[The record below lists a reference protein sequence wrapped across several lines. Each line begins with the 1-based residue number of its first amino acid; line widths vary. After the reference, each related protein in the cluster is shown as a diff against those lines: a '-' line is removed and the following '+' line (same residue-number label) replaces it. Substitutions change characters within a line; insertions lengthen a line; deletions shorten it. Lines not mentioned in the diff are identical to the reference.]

1 MREEV
6 RRGKFS
12 ALAEREVLR
21 DVSARI
27 ALHPS
32 RLKDEPKQL
41 NPVDLEGE
49 AKDELT
55 AKVLQMAADSVTLE
69 MLKGLLAP
77 NKSNAAPV
85 QGEAA
90 KTLGRKSK
98 PGFTLSKKEIKSM
111 PEKYRKIFAC
121 EDRIIPYRF
130 HKGVSEAHYRRDG
143 FKVFACAKNFDEMRK
158 KFISKLLEQMNG
170 ETPLPASP
178 KRRETAASVH
188 SNARFAD
195 YLHEWLEIKR
205 KTCKES
211 TCKEYE
217 RLCATNLL
225 PAFGE
230 LPIANITRQALQ
242 QYLFQFIDEGKH
254 RTAEKMHQ
262 ILCCIFDLA
271 YEDLHILSPMKKI
284 VLPYHEPKKGSA
296 LTREEEKKLV
306 DFCIEHKD
314 NEAASA
320 LLVLL
325 YFGLRRSELKTIS
338 VENEMLTCITSKTKM
353 GRSEVKRS
361 IPFTPVFKRVLPYV
375 DFEKAK
381 HTNVNTIYTTFKRL
395 LPNHHT
401 HELRYNFITRAK
413 EAGCN
418 LEAVMLWAGHSFD
431 RDVKTSA
438 VDRGYTDYSDEYLYN
453 EAQKIHYEL

>member
-1 MREEV
+1 MTQKELINIV
-6 RRGKFS
+6 
-12 ALAEREVLR
+12 
-21 DVSARI
+21 
-27 ALHPS
+27 
-32 RLKDEPKQL
+32 KQL
-41 NPVDLEGE
+41 NHVDLEGE

-69 MLKGLLAP
+69 TLKGLLAP

-85 QGEAA
+85 QGETA

-130 HKGVSEAHYRRDG
+130 HKGVYEAHYRRDG
-143 FKVFACAKNFDEMRK
+143 FKVFACAKDFKQMRE
-158 KFISKLLEQMNG
+158 KFTAKLLEQMNG
-170 ETPLPASP
+170 EMPVPASP
-178 KRRETAASVH
+178 KRKEPAVSVH

-205 KTCKES
+205 KTCKKS

-217 RLCATNLL
+217 RLCSVNLL

-230 LPIANITRQALQ
+230 LTITNITRQALQ

-254 RTAEKMHQ
+254 RTAEKLHQ

-271 YEDLHILSPMKKI
+271 CEDLHILSPMKKI
-284 VLPYHEPKKGSA
+284 VLPYHEPKNGSA
-296 LTREEEKKLV
+296 LTKEEEKTLV

-314 NEAASA
+314 NEASSA

-431 RDVKTSA
+431 KDVKSSA
-438 VDRGYTDYSDEYLYN
+438 VDRGYTDYSQEYLVQ
-453 EAQKIHYEL
+453 EAQKINYIL

>member
-1 MREEV
+1 MTQKELINIV
-6 RRGKFS
+6 
-12 ALAEREVLR
+12 
-21 DVSARI
+21 
-27 ALHPS
+27 
-32 RLKDEPKQL
+32 KQL
-41 NPVDLEGE
+41 NHVDLEGE

-69 MLKGLLAP
+69 TLKGLLAP

-85 QGEAA
+85 QGETAM
-90 KTLGRKSK
+90 TLGRKSK

-130 HKGVSEAHYRRDG
+130 HKGVYEAHYRRDG
-143 FKVFACAKNFDEMRK
+143 FKVFACAKDFKQMRE
-158 KFISKLLEQMNG
+158 KFTEKLLEQMSG
-170 ETPLPASP
+170 QGSLPISP
-178 KRRETAASVH
+178 KRKETAATVH
-188 SNARFAD
+188 SNARFAE
-195 YLHEWLEIKR
+195 YLNEWLEIKR

-217 RLCATNLL
+217 RLSATNLM

-230 LPIANITRQALQ
+230 LSIANITRQALQ

-254 RTAEKMHQ
+254 RTAEKLHQ
-262 ILCCIFDLA
+262 ILCCVFDLA
-271 YEDLHILSPMKKI
+271 CEDLHILSPMKKI

-306 DFCIEHKD
+306 DFCIGHKD
-314 NEAASA
+314 NEASSA

-338 VENEMLTCITSKTKM
+338 VENEMLTCTTSKTKM

-361 IPFTPVFKRVLPYV
+361 IPFTPVFRRVLPFV

-395 LPNHHT
+395 FPNHHT

-431 RDVKTSA
+431 KDVKSSA
-438 VDRGYTDYSDEYLYN
+438 IDRGYTDYSQEYLVQ
-453 EAQKIHYEL
+453 EAQKIDYIL